1 MVDIDVF
8 FWRDP
13 SVTSTDFLF
22 DKSGVTVGSHTYL
35 PETAI
40 ASQTPFN
47 SELDPGFAYH
57 RTDGNEGTQTPTGS
71 NGVDG
76 RDETSENFVGTFQ
89 MATADPVRP
98 APPPVGGDA
107 VKLLITEVAT
117 TGTQQEFI
125 EIYNPSG
132 QAVDMSDY
140 YLTDAIYS
148 SGGQFYWNI
157 ALGNPSQLTVGGGDF
172 FDFHA
177 RFPDGFSIGAGD
189 TIVVSVAGSEAYVG
203 HFGFDP
209 HLELFE
215 DGDFGDNIPDM
226 RWVFGTVGNNSIVGN
241 SIPGLT
247 NGGETVI
254 LYHWTTG
261 EDKVTDI
268 DVFAWKDPGY
278 TTTSFFF
285 NKTGETIG
293 GHSYLPE
300 VGTSESRAFGTAASF
315 GNSYH
320 RTDANEGGQTPTG
333 SNGVGGRDETSE
345 DFDSTFALQEYDPA
359 RSTGGGPGPGGDG
372 VLPIDL
378 YVEARTFIPNMDGG
392 FPIRFISR
400 PAAENETKVRI
411 FDLDGRLIYTVYDS
425 RFDGEPPRDIND
437 PGQVRFTWDGRDTTF
452 ELVTGGMY
460 VVHFSVVSLS
470 DGNEEVLTA
479 PVVVGTRLSN

>member
-1 MVDIDVF
+1 M
-8 FWRDP
+8 
-13 SVTSTDFLF
+13 
-22 DKSGVTVGSHTYL
+22 TVGSHTYL

-107 VKLLITEVAT
+107 VKLLITEIAT
-117 TGTQQEFI
+117 TGTAAGVHRDLQSQR
-125 EIYNPSG
+125 

-148 SGGQFYWNI
+148 SGGQYYWNI

-189 TIVVSVAGSEAYVG
+189 TIVVSVAGSEAFEG

-226 RWVFGTVGNNSIVGN
+226 RWVFGDRRQQQSSVA
-241 SIPGLT
+241 
-247 NGGETVI
+247 E
-254 LYHWTTG
+254 
-261 EDKVTDI
+261 
-268 DVFAWKDPGY
+268 
-278 TTTSFFF
+278 
-285 NKTGETIG
+285 
-293 GHSYLPE
+293 
-300 VGTSESRAFGTAASF
+300 
-315 GNSYH
+315 
-320 RTDANEGGQTPTG
+320 
-333 SNGVGGRDETSE
+333 
-345 DFDSTFALQEYDPA
+345 FDSRSDQRRGNRHPLPLDHRRGQGHRHRRVRLEGPRLHHDQFLLQQDRRNDRWPLLPA
-359 RSTGGGPGPGGDG
+359 GGGDQRIEGFRYGSCFREF
-372 VLPIDL
+372 LPPD
-378 YVEARTFIPNMDGG
+378 R
-392 FPIRFISR
+392 R
-400 PAAENETKVRI
+400 
-411 FDLDGRLIYTVYDS
+411 
-425 RFDGEPPRDIND
+425 
-437 PGQVRFTWDGRDTTF
+437 Q
-452 ELVTGGMY
+452 
-460 VVHFSVVSLS
+460 
-470 DGNEEVLTA
+470 
-479 PVVVGTRLSN
+479 